1 MRYPVRIWIAAPHR
15 GIAQLVE
22 QRSPKPRAVSS
33 RLTTPATNAQVLRSL
48 CVLFLR
54 CFCVLELAPLRSAN
68 IRGILILYLQFRQG
82 CGPAGSAFS
91 RKGSFRGAILFI
103 YSTCYGRGRSGKQH
117 FGTCHSWGCRTPFVN
132 LQREGSLSEGAGTA
146 QAVTEGVSSHFFRFL
161 KYMLDKCGVFRYNK
175 ARSGGKRRAKLER
188 SWPGSSVG

>member
-1 MRYPVRIWIAAPHR
+1 MTFASASAIISRHSANVHR

-68 IRGILILYLQFRQG
+68 ISGKIIFICTSG
-82 CGPAGSAFS
+82 KSADFPEVI
-91 RKGSFRGAILFI
+91 FH
-103 YSTCYGRGRSGKQH
+103 GRGRSGEQY
-117 FGTCHSWGCRTPFVN
+117 FLFTVP
-132 LQREGSLSEGAGTA
+132 
-146 QAVTEGVSSHFFRFL
+146 VTGEV
-161 KYMLDKCGVFRYNK
+161 V
-175 ARSGGKRRAKLER
+175 
-188 SWPGSSVG
+188 PGSSISAPATAGAAELLSSTCSAKAPSRGELARRKP

>member
-1 MRYPVRIWIAAPHR
+1 MQHRFR

-68 IRGILILYLQFRQG
+68 ISGKIILVCTSG
-82 CGPAGSAFS
+82 KSADFPEVP
-91 RKGSFRGAILFI
+91 FH
-103 YSTCYGRGRSGKQH
+103 GRGRSGEQY
-117 FGTCHSWGCRTPFVN
+117 FLFTVP
-132 LQREGSLSEGAGTA
+132 
-146 QAVTEGVSSHFFRFL
+146 VTGEV
-161 KYMLDKCGVFRYNK
+161 V
-175 ARSGGKRRAKLER
+175 
-188 SWPGSSVG
+188 PGSSISAPATAGAAELLSSTAARRLPLRGSWHGASRDRGSFLTFFQISEIYA

>member
-1 MRYPVRIWIAAPHR
+1 MRSPVRIWIAAPHR

-54 CFCVLELAPLRSAN
+54 FRVGSASLCQYQWKN
-68 IRGILILYLQFRQG
+68 YFYLHFRKI
-82 CGPAGSAFS
+82 CGFFGSAFS

-117 FGTCHSWGCRTPFVN
+117 FGTCHGWGCRTPSIN
-132 LQREGSLSEGAGTA
+132 CSAKAPSPREL
-146 QAVTEGVSSHFFRFL
+146 
-161 KYMLDKCGVFRYNK
+161 
-175 ARSGGKRRAKLER
+175 ARRK
-188 SWPGSSVG
+188 P

>member
-1 MRYPVRIWIAAPHR
+1 M
-15 GIAQLVE
+15 VE

-68 IRGILILYLQFRQG
+68 ISGKIIFICTSG
-82 CGPAGSAFS
+82 KSADFPEVP
-91 RKGSFRGAILFI
+91 FH
-103 YSTCYGRGRSGKQH
+103 GRGRSGEQYFLSTVPVTGEIVPGSNTFYLQYLLRARSFREAAFRH
-117 FGTCHSWGCRTPFVN
+117 LLWLGLPNSFHQ

-146 QAVTEGVSSHFFRFL
+146 QAMTEGVSSHFFRFL
-161 KYMLDKCGVFRYNK
+161 KFMLDKCGVFRYNK

>member
-1 MRYPVRIWIAAPHR
+1 MRQIDR

-68 IRGILILYLQFRQG
+68 ISGKIIFICTSG
-82 CGPAGSAFS
+82 KSADFPEVP
-91 RKGSFRGAILFI
+91 FH
-103 YSTCYGRGRSGKQH
+103 GRGRSGKQY
-117 FGTCHSWGCRTPFVN
+117 FLFTVPVTGEVVPGSNTFY
-132 LQREGSLSEGAGTA
+132 LQYLLR
-146 QAVTEGVSSHFFRFL
+146 
-161 KYMLDKCGVFRYNK
+161 
-175 ARSGGKRRAKLER
+175 ARSFREAAFLFAAPATTGVAELLSSTAARRFPLR
-188 SWPGSSVG
+188 GSWHGASRD

>member
-1 MRYPVRIWIAAPHR
+1 MRQIDR

-54 CFCVLELAPLRSAN
+54 CFCVLKLAPLRSAN
-68 IRGILILYLQFRQG
+68 IRGILILYLHFRQG

-103 YSTCYGRGRSGKQH
+103 YSTCYGQGRSGKQH

-132 LQREGSLSEGAGTA
+132 CSAKAPSPREL
-146 QAVTEGVSSHFFRFL
+146 
-161 KYMLDKCGVFRYNK
+161 
-175 ARSGGKRRAKLER
+175 ARRK
-188 SWPGSSVG
+188 P

>member
-1 MRYPVRIWIAAPHR
+1 MTFASASAIISRHSANVHR

-68 IRGILILYLQFRQG
+68 ISGKIIFICTSG
-82 CGPAGSAFS
+82 KSADFPEVP
-91 RKGSFRGAILFI
+91 FH
-103 YSTCYGRGRSGKQH
+103 GRGRSGEQY
-117 FGTCHSWGCRTPFVN
+117 FLFTVPVTGEVVPGSSISAPAMAGAAELLPPTAAQRLPLRGSWHGK
-132 LQREGSLSEGAGTA
+132 
-146 QAVTEGVSSHFFRFL
+146 AVTEGVIKISRPTRLQPAYHL
-161 KYMLDKCGVFRYNK
+161 HIGV
-175 ARSGGKRRAKLER
+175 
-188 SWPGSSVG
+188 

>member
-1 MRYPVRIWIAAPHR
+1 MRQIDR

-68 IRGILILYLQFRQG
+68 ISGKIILICTSG
-82 CGPAGSAFS
+82 KSADFPEV
-91 RKGSFRGAILFI
+91 FFH
-103 YSTCYGRGRSGKQH
+103 GRGRS
-117 FGTCHSWGCRTPFVN
+117 
-132 LQREGSLSEGAGTA
+132 REQYFLFTVP
-146 QAVTEGVSSHFFRFL
+146 VTGEV
-161 KYMLDKCGVFRYNK
+161 V
-175 ARSGGKRRAKLER
+175 
-188 SWPGSSVG
+188 PGSSIFIAAPAMAGAAELLSSTAAQRLPLRGSWHGASRD

>member
-1 MRYPVRIWIAAPHR
+1 MQHKFR

-54 CFCVLELAPLRSAN
+54 FRVGSASLCQYQWKN
-68 IRGILILYLQFRQG
+68 YFGLHFRKI
-82 CGPAGSAFS
+82 CGFSGSAFS

-117 FGTCHSWGCRTPFVN
+117 FYLRHLLWLGLPNSFRQ

-161 KYMLDKCGVFRYNK
+161 KFMLDKCGVFRYNK

>member
-1 MRYPVRIWIAAPHR
+1 MTFASASAIISRHSANVHR

-68 IRGILILYLQFRQG
+68 ISGKIIFICTSG
-82 CGPAGSAFS
+82 KSADFPEVP
-91 RKGSFRGAILFI
+91 FH
-103 YSTCYGRGRSGKQH
+103 GRGRSGVQY
-117 FGTCHSWGCRTPFVN
+117 FLFTVP
-132 LQREGSLSEGAGTA
+132 
-146 QAVTEGVSSHFFRFL
+146 VT
-161 KYMLDKCGVFRYNK
+161 
-175 ARSGGKRRAKLER
+175 GKVV
-188 SWPGSSVG
+188 PGSSISAPATARAAELLSSTAARRLPLRGSWHGASHD